1 MNFNTRPAQDAL
13 LDSTSVAWD
22 TAARWW
28 AVLGGQRALLLQ
40 VAHPQVAAA
49 VSEHSNWE
57 ARSLQ
62 RLVATLRA
70 MLRLSFGSA
79 SAASDQAEA
88 LGRVHGSIV
97 GRTDDGVGYDAD
109 DPDDEVLGE
118 LTGDTEEQRD
128 QATGTGHLGQQVE
141 ERDAQDRDG
150 GGQTDRALLEA
161 VGEDVGHG
169 EAAGVAQEFGDQQ
182 QGHEPGDEEADRVEE
197 AVHALEGDGA
207 GDAEEGRRRQV
218 VTGDGDAVLRSGERA
233 ATGEELRCGLVV
245 TADADHHEER
255 DRHEGNEDRDVD
267 DWVADARSGD
277 EVGGHCTSPEWS

>member
-109 DPDDEVLGE
+109 DPDAQAWVLATLIDSLWEV
-118 LTGDTEEQRD
+118 
-128 QATGTGHLGQQVE
+128 
-141 ERDAQDRDG
+141 ERRFVG
-150 GGQTDRALLEA
+150 RLSETDRNRSVTETRMLARSFNIDLDRFPADATEFRAWFSSRAEALQPDDRSRASALDPRPAAALGAWPCQA
-161 VGEDVGHG
+161 VW
-169 EAAGVAQEFGDQQ
+169 
-182 QGHEPGDEEADRVEE
+182 R
-197 AVHALEGDGA
+197 GA
-207 GDAEEGRRRQV
+207 GMRSAPQQCGKHSSLPAARPGEVAKILAWQRRGRRVIPRLPQTLTLNPLV
-218 VTGDGDAVLRSGERA
+218 PWSLRE
-233 ATGEELRCGLVV
+233 
-245 TADADHHEER
+245 
-255 DRHEGNEDRDVD
+255 
-267 DWVADARSGD
+267 
-277 EVGGHCTSPEWS
+277 

>member
-1 MNFNTRPAQDAL
+1 MNLNTRPAEDAL

-62 RLVATLRA
+62 RLVSTLRA

-109 DPDDEVLGE
+109 DPDAQAWVLATLIDSLWEV
-118 LTGDTEEQRD
+118 
-128 QATGTGHLGQQVE
+128 
-141 ERDAQDRDG
+141 ERRFVG
-150 GGQTDRALLEA
+150 RLSETDRNRSVTETRALARSFNIDLDRFPA
-161 VGEDVGHG
+161 D
-169 EAAGVAQEFGDQQ
+169 ATEFR
-182 QGHEPGDEEADRVEE
+182 AWFSSRVEALQPDDRSRASARSILNPPLRWVPGPAKRFG
-197 AVHALEGDGA
+197 AVLACDLLPPTVREALELPAARPGEVA
-207 GDAEEGRRRQV
+207 KILAWQRRGRRVIPRLPQSLTLNPLV
-218 VTGDGDAVLRSGERA
+218 PWSLRE
-233 ATGEELRCGLVV
+233 
-245 TADADHHEER
+245 
-255 DRHEGNEDRDVD
+255 
-267 DWVADARSGD
+267 
-277 EVGGHCTSPEWS
+277 

>member
-109 DPDDEVLGE
+109 DPDAQAWVLATLIDSLWEVERRFVGRLSETDRNRSVTETRMLARSFNIDLDRFPADATEFRAWFSSRAEALQPDDRSRLRRARSSTRRCVGCLALPSGLARCWHAICSPNSAGSTRVAGGE
-118 LTGDTEEQRD
+118 AR
-128 QATGTGHLGQQVE
+128 
-141 ERDAQDRDG
+141 R
-150 GGQTDRALLEA
+150 GGQDSGLA
-161 VGEDVGHG
+161 
-169 EAAGVAQEFGDQQ
+169 AAGQA
-182 QGHEPGDEEADRVEE
+182 GHSAFASDAHPQSAGAVEPSGVIRPEPG
-197 AVHALEGDGA
+197 G
-207 GDAEEGRRRQV
+207 
-218 VTGDGDAVLRSGERA
+218 SA
-233 ATGEELRCGLVV
+233 AS
-245 TADADHHEER
+245 
-255 DRHEGNEDRDVD
+255 
-267 DWVADARSGD
+267 ARS
-277 EVGGHCTSPEWS
+277 TNR